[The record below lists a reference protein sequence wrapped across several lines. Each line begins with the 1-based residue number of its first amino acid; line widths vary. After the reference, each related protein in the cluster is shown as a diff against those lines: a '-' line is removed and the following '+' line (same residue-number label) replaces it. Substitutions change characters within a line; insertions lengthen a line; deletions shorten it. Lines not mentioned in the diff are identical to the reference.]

1 MTPPWHYFQ
10 LRLVDE
16 RGDIVD
22 IGEDGEIQVKTY
34 SFLKEYRTLAE
45 KTRQLFTDDGFL
57 RTGYSFGIKLLDNL
71 FISFEFFLLNQSKIN
86 LHVRVAAI
94 MQPPVNRIAY
104 YRPTVS

>member
-57 RTGYSFGIKLLDNL
+57 RTGYIFGIKLLDNL
-71 FISFEFFLLNQSKIN
+71 NFF
-86 LHVRVAAI
+86 
-94 MQPPVNRIAY
+94 Y
-104 YRPTVS
+104 

>member
-1 MTPPWHYFQ
+1 MTPLRHYFQ

-57 RTGYSFGIKLLDNL
+57 RTGYSFGIKQPETVF
-71 FISFEFFLLNQSKIN
+71 FI
-86 LHVRVAAI
+86 V
-94 MQPPVNRIAY
+94 
-104 YRPTVS
+104 

>member
-1 MTPPWHYFQ
+1 MTPPWQYFQ

-104 YRPTVS
+104 CRPTVS